1 MSKLGLGKKHQNIKP
16 RIFSL
21 PDNLLLGTATASTQV
36 EGSSDPNSWLDW
48 SAKGYIKDGTTPL
61 IAADHYNRY
70 KEDFDLMSKMGMQIY
85 RMGIEWSR
93 IEKEPGV
100 FDQKVIEHY
109 RNMISYLQKK
119 DIKVLVTLHH
129 FTNPQWFEEM
139 GAFENEESIH
149 LFLRFAQFVISSLQD
164 LVDEWIT
171 FNEINVY
178 AIHGFFFGIWPP
190 GKKSINAVRKVY
202 TNMVIAHIKTY
213 KAIHELY
220 TKKGK
225 TVRVGLAHHYRIFK
239 AYHWWNP
246 LHQLSAKGFD
256 YLFQMSL
263 TKSCASGK
271 LTALMIQK
279 VFKKHGIKKGNYH
292 DFLGVNY
299 YARDGVTLFKQKN
312 FPHKKYND
320 LEWEIYPEGISQI
333 ISRLYALYKK
343 PIYITENG
351 TCDAKDAFRSEYIY
365 EHLREL
371 SILHSSKNIPIE
383 RYYHWSFLDN
393 FEWLEGES
401 GKFGIVEIDYK
412 AQKRSMR
419 KSGMFYAQIIADSGV
434 SEEALST
441 FLPHF

>member
-21 PDNLLLGTATASTQV
+21 PDSLLLGSATASTQV

-190 GKKSINAVRKVY
+190 GKKSINAVRNRLKPIKQF
-202 TNMVIAHIKTY
+202 TNY
-213 KAIHELY
+213 
-220 TKKGK
+220 
-225 TVRVGLAHHYRIFK
+225 
-239 AYHWWNP
+239 
-246 LHQLSAKGFD
+246 
-256 YLFQMSL
+256 
-263 TKSCASGK
+263 
-271 LTALMIQK
+271 IQK
-279 VFKKHGIKKGNYH
+279 KE
-292 DFLGVNY
+292 
-299 YARDGVTLFKQKN
+299 KQ
-312 FPHKKYND
+312 F
-320 LEWEIYPEGISQI
+320 
-333 ISRLYALYKK
+333 
-343 PIYITENG
+343 
-351 TCDAKDAFRSEYIY
+351 
-365 EHLREL
+365 
-371 SILHSSKNIPIE
+371 
-383 RYYHWSFLDN
+383 
-393 FEWLEGES
+393 
-401 GKFGIVEIDYK
+401 V
-412 AQKRSMR
+412 
-419 KSGMFYAQIIADSGV
+419 
-434 SEEALST
+434 
-441 FLPHF
+441 